1 MLKSTGAKQAILIGG
16 ALTSL
21 LVGAGLSTGQ
31 EVLQYFVPYGW
42 FTIGVGLISIAIIVI
57 ANYGYAYGGHHA
69 HFKKGNEVF
78 AYYCGPWIG
87 RVIEWFTIFFC
98 YCSYIVMVAGAG
110 STLEQQYGLPTIFGA
125 IVMMALAGGT
135 VAIGLNFLVDVVS
148 RIGILLICLIFAVGI
163 AATFLSADRI
173 PEGMQ
178 RIEQIE
184 EGKYTKA
191 EIQNIVEKEASVKP
205 DTPQSALKNMDEPA
219 KMVKAASNWIL
230 SGFSYGGF
238 CMLWLASFVAT
249 LGSQKVKYGPLLAGS
264 VISALALVGMCWILG
279 LAQVGNLFEVYNL
292 QVPNLY
298 LAKTVWPPMTHFYG
312 VLTFLAIYST
322 ACPLLWTVSS
332 SLGTEGTPKYRIIT
346 VCLAIVGFAVAMFT
360 PYNILINYIYVL
372 NGYLGF
378 FFLIIMVVRLVMF
391 KISGPPAYNGPKSDD
406 NADGS
411 LDNMDWRGEKQ

>member
-1 MLKSTGAKQAILIGG
+1 MLKSTGIKQAILIGG

-42 FTIGVGLISIAIIVI
+42 FTIGVGIISIAIIVI
-57 ANYGYAYGGHHA
+57 ADFGYAYGGHHA

-78 AYYCGPWIG
+78 TYYCGPWIG
-87 RVIEWFTIFFC
+87 RLIEWFTIFFC
-98 YCSYIVMVAGAG
+98 YCSYIVMIAGAG
-110 STLEQQYGLPTIFGA
+110 STLEQQYGLQNIFGA
-125 IVMMALAGGT
+125 LVMMALAGGT

-148 RIGILLICLIFAVGI
+148 RIGVLLICTIFAVGL
-163 AATFLSADRI
+163 AATFLCVDKI

-191 EIQNIVEKEASVKP
+191 EIQSIVEKESTIKP
-205 DTPQSALKNMDEPA
+205 DIPASALKDMDQPA
-219 KMVKAASNWIL
+219 KLVKASSNWIF

-238 CMLWLASFVAT
+238 CILWLASFVAT

-264 VISALALVGMCWILG
+264 VISALALIGMCWILG

-298 LAKTVWPPMTHFYG
+298 LAKTVWPPFTHVYG
-312 VLTFLAIYST
+312 ILTFLAIYST
-322 ACPLLWTVSS
+322 ACPLLWTASS
-332 SLGTEGTPKYRIIT
+332 TISNEGSPKYRIIT
-346 VCLAIVGFAVAMFT
+346 ISLAVIGFAVAMFT

-378 FFLIIMVVRLVMF
+378 LFLLIMMVRLVMF
-391 KISGPPAYNGPKSDD
+391 RISGPPAYNGPQVE

-411 LDNMDWRGEKQ
+411 LDNMDWRGEKK